1 MLKNKKLMALILGGI
16 IGTSSILAGCGS
28 GGNASSSG
36 GEGEE
41 PVNLVWYVI
50 GKPQTDGELV
60 EEEVN
65 KYIKDKINYI
75 LALAIYLII
84 ISTYL
89 KAINLTYLT
98 IFIVIFITF
107 TFFILAFLLSYYKT
121 SKYLRNIEKTMDKL
135 PEKYL
140 ITEILQKP
148 RSAEKLAYYRI
159 LKRANKSMLENV
171 TDIKEKQKDYKEYI
185 ESWVHEIKIPITSAK
200 LLCENNKSDI
210 TNKIDEDIEEVN
222 NYVEQALFYA
232 RMDQVSN
239 DFMIR
244 EISLN
249 EVIKN
254 VLARNKKIMIQNNMK
269 VELKDVNIKCY
280 TDEKWLEFILN
291 QIITNSIKYRND
303 NNAVIKITGIQN
315 KENIILKIKDNGIGI
330 KKSEIDRIFDKGF
343 TGTNGRNQTKSTG
356 IGLYLCK
363 RLCEGIGMEIDA
375 NSKENEYTEIVII
388 IPRAK
393 KINNQ

>member
-1 MLKNKKLMALILGGI
+1 MKL
-16 IGTSSILAGCGS
+16 S
-28 GGNASSSG
+28 
-36 GEGEE
+36 E
-41 PVNLVWYVI
+41 
-50 GKPQTDGELV
+50 
-60 EEEVN
+60 
-65 KYIKDKINYI
+65 YIKDKINYI
-75 LALAIYLII
+75 LALAIYIII

-89 KAINLTYLT
+89 KAISLTYST

-107 TFFILAFLLSYYKT
+107 AFFLLAFLISYYKT
-121 SKYLRNIEKTMDKL
+121 SKYLKNIETIMDKL

-140 ITEILQKP
+140 ITEIWQKP

-244 EISLN
+244 EINLN

-269 VELKDVNIKCY
+269 VEINGVNINCY

-291 QIITNSIKYRND
+291 QIITNSIKYRN
-303 NNAVIKITGIQN
+303 NNAVIRINAIEN
-315 KENIILKIKDNGIGI
+315 KENIVLKIKDNGIGI

-343 TGTNGRNQTKSTG
+343 TGTNGRNQKKSTG

-363 RLCEGIGMEIDA
+363 RLCKGIGMEIDA
-375 NSKENEYTEIVII
+375 NSKENEYTEIKII
-388 IPRAK
+388 IPRVK
-393 KINNQ
+393 KINHKLPSTT

>member
-1 MLKNKKLMALILGGI
+1 MKL
-16 IGTSSILAGCGS
+16 S
-28 GGNASSSG
+28 
-36 GEGEE
+36 E
-41 PVNLVWYVI
+41 
-50 GKPQTDGELV
+50 
-60 EEEVN
+60 
-65 KYIKDKINYI
+65 YIKDKINYI

-375 NSKENEYTEIVII
+375 NSKENEYIEIVII

>member
-1 MLKNKKLMALILGGI
+1 MKL
-16 IGTSSILAGCGS
+16 S
-28 GGNASSSG
+28 
-36 GEGEE
+36 E
-41 PVNLVWYVI
+41 
-50 GKPQTDGELV
+50 
-60 EEEVN
+60 
-65 KYIKDKINYI
+65 YIKDKINYI

-388 IPRAK
+388 IPRVM

>member
-1 MLKNKKLMALILGGI
+1 MKL
-16 IGTSSILAGCGS
+16 S
-28 GGNASSSG
+28 
-36 GEGEE
+36 E
-41 PVNLVWYVI
+41 
-50 GKPQTDGELV
+50 
-60 EEEVN
+60 
-65 KYIKDKINYI
+65 YIKDKINYI

-356 IGLYLCK
+356 IRLYLCK

>member
-1 MLKNKKLMALILGGI
+1 MKL
-16 IGTSSILAGCGS
+16 S
-28 GGNASSSG
+28 
-36 GEGEE
+36 E
-41 PVNLVWYVI
+41 
-50 GKPQTDGELV
+50 
-60 EEEVN
+60 
-65 KYIKDKINYI
+65 YIKDKINYI
-75 LALAIYLII
+75 LALAIYILI

-89 KAINLTYLT
+89 KAISLTYST
-98 IFIVIFITF
+98 IFIVIFITL
-107 TFFILAFLLSYYKT
+107 TFFVLAFLISYYKT
-121 SKYLRNIEKTMDKL
+121 SIYLKNIETIMDKL

-140 ITEILQKP
+140 ITELWQKP
-148 RSAEKLAYYRI
+148 RGAEKLAYYKI

-200 LLCENNKSDI
+200 LLCENNKTVI

-303 NNAVIKITGIQN
+303 NNAVVKITGIQN

-356 IGLYLCK
+356 VGLYLCK

-388 IPRAK
+388 IPREK
-393 KINNQ
+393 KINDQ

>member
-1 MLKNKKLMALILGGI
+1 MKL
-16 IGTSSILAGCGS
+16 S
-28 GGNASSSG
+28 
-36 GEGEE
+36 E
-41 PVNLVWYVI
+41 
-50 GKPQTDGELV
+50 
-60 EEEVN
+60 
-65 KYIKDKINYI
+65 YIKDKINYI
-75 LALAIYLII
+75 LALAIYILI

-89 KAINLTYLT
+89 KAISLTYST
-98 IFIVIFITF
+98 IFIVIFITL
-107 TFFILAFLLSYYKT
+107 TFFVLAFLISYYKT
-121 SKYLRNIEKTMDKL
+121 SIYLKNIETIMDKL

-140 ITEILQKP
+140 ITELWQKP
-148 RSAEKLAYYRI
+148 RGAEKLAYYKI

-200 LLCENNKSDI
+200 LLCENNKTVI

-291 QIITNSIKYRND
+291 QIITNSIK
-303 NNAVIKITGIQN
+303 
-315 KENIILKIKDNGIGI
+315 
-330 KKSEIDRIFDKGF
+330 
-343 TGTNGRNQTKSTG
+343 
-356 IGLYLCK
+356 
-363 RLCEGIGMEIDA
+363 
-375 NSKENEYTEIVII
+375 
-388 IPRAK
+388 
-393 KINNQ
+393 

>member
-1 MLKNKKLMALILGGI
+1 MKL
-16 IGTSSILAGCGS
+16 S
-28 GGNASSSG
+28 
-36 GEGEE
+36 E
-41 PVNLVWYVI
+41 
-50 GKPQTDGELV
+50 
-60 EEEVN
+60 
-65 KYIKDKINYI
+65 YIKDKINYI
-75 LALAIYLII
+75 LALAIYIII

-89 KAINLTYLT
+89 KAISLTYST
-98 IFIVIFITF
+98 IFIVIFITL
-107 TFFILAFLLSYYKT
+107 TFFVLAFLISYYKT
-121 SKYLRNIEKTMDKL
+121 SIYLKNIETIMDKL

-140 ITEILQKP
+140 ITEIWQKP
-148 RSAEKLAYYRI
+148 RGAEKLAYYKI

-200 LLCENNKSDI
+200 LLCENNKTVI

-303 NNAVIKITGIQN
+303 NNAVVKITGIQN

-388 IPRAK
+388 IPREK
-393 KINNQ
+393 KINDQ

>member
-1 MLKNKKLMALILGGI
+1 MKL
-16 IGTSSILAGCGS
+16 S
-28 GGNASSSG
+28 
-36 GEGEE
+36 E
-41 PVNLVWYVI
+41 
-50 GKPQTDGELV
+50 
-60 EEEVN
+60 
-65 KYIKDKINYI
+65 YIKDKINYI

-249 EVIKN
+249 KVIKN
-254 VLARNKKIMIQNNMK
+254 VLARNKKIMIPNNMK

>member
-1 MLKNKKLMALILGGI
+1 MKL
-16 IGTSSILAGCGS
+16 S
-28 GGNASSSG
+28 
-36 GEGEE
+36 E
-41 PVNLVWYVI
+41 
-50 GKPQTDGELV
+50 
-60 EEEVN
+60 
-65 KYIKDKINYI
+65 YIKDKINYI
-75 LALAIYLII
+75 LALATYIII

-89 KAINLTYLT
+89 KAINLAYST
-98 IFIVIFITF
+98 IFIVIFITC
-107 TFFILAFLLSYYKT
+107 TFFIVAFLISYYKT
-121 SKYLRNIEKTMDKL
+121 SKYLKNIEKTMDKL

-159 LKRANKSMLENV
+159 LKKANKSMLENV

-200 LLCENNKSDI
+200 LLCENNKSEI

-244 EISLN
+244 EINLN

-269 VELKDVNIKCY
+269 VEINGVNINCY

-291 QIITNSIKYRND
+291 QIITNSIKYRNN
-303 NNAVIKITGIQN
+303 NNAVIRINAIEN
-315 KENIILKIKDNGIGI
+315 KENIVLKIKDNGIGI

-343 TGTNGRNQTKSTG
+343 TGYNGRTDKKATG
-356 IGLYLCK
+356 LGLYLCK
-363 RLCEGIGMEIDA
+363 NILDKLSHKISIESEVGV
-375 NSKENEYTEIVII
+375 KTKVILDLAMVNVNI
-388 IPRAK
+388 E
-393 KINNQ
+393 

>member
-1 MLKNKKLMALILGGI
+1 MKF
-16 IGTSSILAGCGS
+16 T
-28 GGNASSSG
+28 
-36 GEGEE
+36 
-41 PVNLVWYVI
+41 
-50 GKPQTDGELV
+50 
-60 EEEVN
+60 
-65 KYIKDKINYI
+65 KYIKDKIYYI
-75 LALAIYLII
+75 LTFSIYIILISI
-84 ISTYL
+84 YL
-89 KAINLTYLT
+89 KAMETEIPAIIIVIAISTIFFCAGFIISYLKSNKYLKDIDKMMDNLT
-98 IFIVIFITF
+98 
-107 TFFILAFLLSYYKT
+107 
-121 SKYLRNIEKTMDKL
+121 
-135 PEKYL
+135 EKYL
-140 ITEILQKP
+140 ITEIMPKP
-148 RSAEKLAYYRI
+148 SRAERLAYYRI
-159 LKRANKSMLENV
+159 LKKANKSMLENISI
-171 TDIKEKQKDYKEYI
+171 IKQQQKDYKEYI
-185 ESWVHEIKIPITSAK
+185 ESWVHEIKIPITSVK

-210 TNKIDEDIEEVN
+210 TTKIDEEIEEIN
-222 NYVEQALFYA
+222 NFVEQALFYA

-303 NNAVIKITGIQN
+303 NNAVVKITGIQN

-388 IPRAK
+388 IPREK
-393 KINNQ
+393 KINDQ

>member
-1 MLKNKKLMALILGGI
+1 MKL
-16 IGTSSILAGCGS
+16 S
-28 GGNASSSG
+28 
-36 GEGEE
+36 E
-41 PVNLVWYVI
+41 
-50 GKPQTDGELV
+50 
-60 EEEVN
+60 
-65 KYIKDKINYI
+65 YIKDKINYI

-159 LKRANKSMLENV
+159 LKRASKSMLENV

>member
-1 MLKNKKLMALILGGI
+1 MKL
-16 IGTSSILAGCGS
+16 S
-28 GGNASSSG
+28 
-36 GEGEE
+36 E
-41 PVNLVWYVI
+41 
-50 GKPQTDGELV
+50 
-60 EEEVN
+60 
-65 KYIKDKINYI
+65 YIKDKINYI

-222 NYVEQALFYA
+222 NYVEQAIFYA

>member
-1 MLKNKKLMALILGGI
+1 MKL
-16 IGTSSILAGCGS
+16 S
-28 GGNASSSG
+28 
-36 GEGEE
+36 E
-41 PVNLVWYVI
+41 
-50 GKPQTDGELV
+50 
-60 EEEVN
+60 
-65 KYIKDKINYI
+65 YIKDKINYI
-75 LALAIYLII
+75 LALAIYILI

-89 KAINLTYLT
+89 KAISLTYST
-98 IFIVIFITF
+98 IFIVIFITL
-107 TFFILAFLLSYYKT
+107 TFFVLAFLISYYKT
-121 SKYLRNIEKTMDKL
+121 SIYLKNIETIMDKL

-140 ITEILQKP
+140 ITEIWQKP
-148 RSAEKLAYYRI
+148 RGAEKLAYYKI

-200 LLCENNKSDI
+200 LLCENNKTVI

-303 NNAVIKITGIQN
+303 NNAVVKITGIQN

-388 IPRAK
+388 IPREK
-393 KINNQ
+393 KINDQ

>member
-1 MLKNKKLMALILGGI
+1 MKL
-16 IGTSSILAGCGS
+16 S
-28 GGNASSSG
+28 
-36 GEGEE
+36 E
-41 PVNLVWYVI
+41 
-50 GKPQTDGELV
+50 
-60 EEEVN
+60 
-65 KYIKDKINYI
+65 YIKDKINYI
-75 LALAIYLII
+75 LALAIYIII

-89 KAINLTYLT
+89 RAISLTYST
-98 IFIVIFITF
+98 IFIVIFITL
-107 TFFILAFLLSYYKT
+107 TFFVPAFLISYYKT
-121 SKYLRNIEKTMDKL
+121 SKYLKNIETIMDKL

-140 ITEILQKP
+140 ITEIWQKP
-148 RSAEKLAYYRI
+148 RGAEKLAYYKI

-200 LLCENNKSDI
+200 LLCENNKTVI

-303 NNAVIKITGIQN
+303 NNAVVKITGIQN

-343 TGTNGRNQTKSTG
+343 TGTNGRNQTESTG

-388 IPRAK
+388 IPREK
-393 KINNQ
+393 KINDQ

>member
-1 MLKNKKLMALILGGI
+1 MKL
-16 IGTSSILAGCGS
+16 S
-28 GGNASSSG
+28 
-36 GEGEE
+36 E
-41 PVNLVWYVI
+41 
-50 GKPQTDGELV
+50 
-60 EEEVN
+60 
-65 KYIKDKINYI
+65 YIKDKINYI
-75 LALAIYLII
+75 LALATYIII

-89 KAINLTYLT
+89 KAINLAYST
-98 IFIVIFITF
+98 IFIVIFITC
-107 TFFILAFLLSYYKT
+107 TFFIVAFLISYYKT
-121 SKYLRNIEKTMDKL
+121 SKYLKNIEKTMDKL

-159 LKRANKSMLENV
+159 LKKANKSMLENV

-200 LLCENNKSDI
+200 LLCENNKSEI

-244 EISLN
+244 EINLN

-254 VLARNKKIMIQNNMK
+254 VLAKNKKIMIQNNMK
-269 VELKDVNIKCY
+269 VEINGVNINCY

-291 QIITNSIKYRND
+291 QIITNSIKYRNN
-303 NNAVIKITGIQN
+303 NNAVIRINAIEN
-315 KENIILKIKDNGIGI
+315 KENIVLKIKDNGIGI

-343 TGTNGRNQTKSTG
+343 TGTNGRNQKKSTG

-363 RLCEGIGMEIDA
+363 RLCKGIGMEIDA

-393 KINNQ
+393 KISNQ